1 MTECSECPGLFS
13 LFLPL
18 LDDFSLSEH
27 CSHLYLYLL
36 DKSRQH
42 VPVNK
47 RVSLKDTLLG
57 SLRNTSGTKGVGPT
71 GNQQSWSHRS
81 KETIPS
87 LVRKTGISQ
96 CAIPTAG
103 KKCPGQNCECDSRG
117 TLISPSG
124 HCPPWRAAQSGTANL
139 GGDASQRRT
148 SPDSASFFFS
158 RGLMLS
164 HLVRNLEVR
173 GLFS

>member
-18 LDDFSLSEH
+18 LDDFSLSEYY
-27 CSHLYLYLL
+27 SHLHLYLL

-57 SLRNTSGTKGVGPT
+57 ILQAPRGWGLWE
-71 GNQQSWSHRS
+71 NQQSWSHRS

-96 CAIPTAG
+96 CTIPMAG
-103 KKCPGQNCECDSRG
+103 KKCPGQNCECDSRE

-124 HCPPWRAAQSGTANL
+124 HCPPWRAAQSRDGQPWWGCFPMADL
-139 GGDASQRRT
+139 PRQCLF
-148 SPDSASFFFS
+148 P
-158 RGLMLS
+158 
-164 HLVRNLEVR
+164 
-173 GLFS
+173 LFSWAYAEPFSQKS

>member
-27 CSHLYLYLL
+27 YSRLYLYLL

-124 HCPPWRAAQSGTANL
+124 HCPPWRAAQSRDGQPWWGCFPTTDL
-139 GGDASQRRT
+139 PGQCL
-148 SPDSASFFFS
+148 F
-158 RGLMLS
+158 L
-164 HLVRNLEVR
+164 
-173 GLFS
+173 LFSWAYAEPFSQKS

>member
-27 CSHLYLYLL
+27 YSRLYLYLL

-124 HCPPWRAAQSGTANL
+124 HCPSMEGSTVQGRPALVGMLPND
-139 GGDASQRRT
+139 GPPRT
-148 SPDSASFFFS
+148 VPLSSFLV
-158 RGLMLS
+158 GLC
-164 HLVRNLEVR
+164 
-173 GLFS
+173 

>member
-27 CSHLYLYLL
+27 YSHLHLYLL

-57 SLRNTSGTKGVGPT
+57 SLRNTSGTKGVGPMGKSAVLVT
-71 GNQQSWSHRS
+71 QVKGNHPLSSEEDWDFPVHHSHGRQ
-81 KETIPS
+81 KMP
-87 LVRKTGISQ
+87 
-96 CAIPTAG
+96 
-103 KKCPGQNCECDSRG
+103 
-117 TLISPSG
+117 
-124 HCPPWRAAQSGTANL
+124 
-139 GGDASQRRT
+139 RT
-148 SPDSASFFFS
+148 K
-158 RGLMLS
+158 L
-164 HLVRNLEVR
+164 
-173 GLFS
+173 